1 MTDDE
6 KYAQERREREEKYAQ
21 ETTERDVRQKYLDE
35 IVKAAME
42 RVMVAI
48 AGRLPTVKVHFFYG
62 ASAIDPQ
69 HLVTW
74 YVFSSDAEWKT
85 AESTGLISDI
95 DRLTR
100 AELIAG
106 SYPPDGAEMMAVVFT
121 SDEDIQRKT
130 GGDYWTYIH

>member
-62 ASAIDPQ
+62 LQLLIPSTLSLGMSSAAT
-69 HLVTW
+69 L
-74 YVFSSDAEWKT
+74 S
-85 AESTGLISDI
+85 G
-95 DRLTR
+95 RLQK
-100 AELIAG
+100 ALG
-106 SYPPDGAEMMAVVFT
+106 
-121 SDEDIQRKT
+121 
-130 GGDYWTYIH
+130 